1 MANYCGMTRTNYF
14 KIKDEAKFRK
24 ICEGLCGEDNID
36 VEVTEKDGQLYG
48 FIGSYSSIDY
58 CVDEEDCDYDWDSF
72 VKQIQEVI
80 ADDDAMLMTE
90 IGNEKLRYLVGICTI
105 ITSKEVRYV
114 DLETTSF
121 QEAKQML
128 NNEHWTTKNVY

>member
-1 MANYCGMTRTNYF
+1 MFVTN
-14 KIKDEAKFRK
+14 KK
-24 ICEGLCGEDNID
+24 DNID

-58 CVDEEDCDYDWDSF
+58 CVDEDDEDWDSF

>member
-24 ICEGLCGEDNID
+24 ICEGLCGEDGID

-58 CVDEEDCDYDWDSF
+58 CVDEDDEDWDSF

-114 DLETTSF
+114 DLETIGF